1 MNEDLTLKIRFL
13 YETTEKNQTLKVHY
27 FYRNFY
33 RYFYHY
39 LYRYFRLLL
48 PLFYRYLYHYL
59 YNTSGGCFGQ

>member
-1 MNEDLTLKIRFL
+1 MNEDLTLKIIFL

-39 LYRYFRLLL
+39 LYRYFLCN
-48 PLFYRYLYHYL
+48 FYRYRYF
-59 YNTSGGCFGQ
+59 TFIPRKKFW

>member
-33 RYFYHY
+33 RYFYHHFIPY
-39 LYRYFRLLL
+39 IYIYIFSLLFLSL
-48 PLFYRYLYHYL
+48 PLFHFH
-59 YNTSGGCFGQ
+59 S